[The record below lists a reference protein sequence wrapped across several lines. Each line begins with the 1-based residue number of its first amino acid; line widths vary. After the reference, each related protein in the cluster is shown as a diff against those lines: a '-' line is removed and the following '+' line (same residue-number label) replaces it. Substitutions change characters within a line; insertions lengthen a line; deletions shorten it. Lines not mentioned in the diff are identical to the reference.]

1 MPEGITR
8 SWRTMA
14 MGAHPWEGVPFP
26 SGGRTEIN
34 EMINMK
40 EVAAG
45 KATVGYTMT
54 LNSEGTQPEK
64 KVRNEFSALQS
75 GFKIVE

>member
-1 MPEGITR
+1 
-8 SWRTMA
+8 
-14 MGAHPWEGVPFP
+14 
-26 SGGRTEIN
+26 
-34 EMINMK
+34 MINMK

-64 KVRNEFSALQS
+64 KMRNEFSTLQS

>member
-1 MPEGITR
+1 
-8 SWRTMA
+8 MA
-14 MGAHPWEGVPFP
+14 TGTHPWEGVPFP
-26 SGGRTEIN
+26 SSGRTEIN

-64 KVRNEFSALQS
+64 KMRNEFSTLQS